1 MRTHARH
8 AALVTAAA
16 LTLFAADASAFEASL
31 GARVGGYGFRQVN
44 ADGGM
49 DFFQCRM
56 DGVGLTGTLELPGN
70 FFGELGVDYYHALAE
85 PVLQGIDRLSLHTS
99 AAVGYRL
106 FPDLVVS
113 PNLQAGVGAEFTK
126 VELQGAE
133 ADALVPVG
141 FMGIGGE
148 VNLGRLKLGMSARV
162 HAMQLPVYDWQSA
175 GTDDAV
181 DMDTEVAGQV
191 LFSMRYML

>member
-8 AALVTAAA
+8 AALVAAA
-16 LTLFAADASAFEASL
+16 ITLFAADASAFEASL

-44 ADGGM
+44 AEGHM

-85 PVLQGIDRLSLHTS
+85 PVLEGIDRLSLHTT

-106 FPDLVVS
+106 FPDLIVS
-113 PNLQAGVGAEFTK
+113 PNIQAGVGAEFTK

-148 VNLGRLKLGMSARV
+148 VNLGRLKLGMAARV

>member
-1 MRTHARH
+1 MRTLARH
-8 AALVTAAA
+8 FALAAA
-16 LTLFAADASAFEASL
+16 AAMTLLAADASALDASL

-70 FFGELGVDYYHALAE
+70 FFGEVGVDYYHALAE
-85 PVLQGIDRLSLHTS
+85 PVLEGIDRLSLHTS

-106 FPDLVVS
+106 FPDLIVS
-113 PNLQAGVGAEFTK
+113 PNIQAGVGAEFTR

-133 ADALVPVG
+133 AEALVPVG
-141 FMGIGGE
+141 FMGVGGE
-148 VNLGRLKLGMSARV
+148 VNLGRLKLGAVARV

>member
-1 MRTHARH
+1 MRTHARL
-8 AALVTAAA
+8 AALAAA
-16 LTLFAADASAFEASL
+16 ATLTLLAADASALEASL
-31 GARVGGYGFRQVN
+31 GARMGGYGFRQVN
-44 ADGGM
+44 AEGSM
-49 DFFQCRM
+49 DFLQCRM

-85 PVLQGIDRLSLHTS
+85 PVLEGIDRLSLHTS

-106 FPDLVVS
+106 FPNFIVS

-126 VELQGAE
+126 VELLGAE
-133 ADALVPVG
+133 AEAVVPVG
-141 FMGIGGE
+141 FMGVGGE

-175 GTDDAV
+175 GTQDAV